1 MSAGRKPN
9 LTKSQSEFI
18 EAVLSRV
25 DRANEGGNW
34 KEAIDV
40 VLEVNPSLTRGK
52 ASKTLT

>member
-9 LTKSQSEFI
+9 LTRSQSEFI
-18 EAVLSRV
+18 GDVLSRA
-25 DRANEGGNW
+25 DRANEGENR